1 MIILEELFSTVAE
14 FRKYS
19 PYLESN
25 VSFQDLNSSALSAKK
40 QISIILSK
48 EVYDEVVGKA
58 GEPKEALCSAMAN
71 LTLAKQMIFD
81 IISRRKNEID
91 IYKHEQEAMRRAYTD
106 NYFNAMDTLIQLLSD
121 GKDVSKKWKETR
133 YCKMLSALHI
143 KTADEF
149 DSLYPI
155 DMSYLFFFRTIPL
168 QKEALDDG
176 MNSYFERATKN
187 EEAISMLQ
195 RCLAKQTVAI
205 ALRRFDII
213 EFPPTIRS
221 LFDDTTASRS
231 GKDEQNR
238 MLDLAA
244 SLTDEV
250 KNSLTDIDLILSSGS
265 GSSVDTETSFNRPE
279 DKIYL
284 MA

>member
-1 MIILEELFSTVAE
+1 MITLQELFPTVAE
-14 FRKYS
+14 FRKYA
-19 PYLESN
+19 PYAESN
-25 VSFQDLNSSALSAKK
+25 VTFEALNSSALSAKK
-40 QISIILSK
+40 QICIILSK
-48 EVYDEVVGKA
+48 EIYDEVAGMD

-71 LTLAKQMIFD
+71 LTLAKQLIFD
-81 IISRRKNEID
+81 VIGQRKSEID

-106 NYFNAMDTLIQLLSD
+106 NYFNAMDTLIQLLS
-121 GKDVSKKWKETR
+121 GEGASEKWKESH
-133 YCKMLSALHI
+133 YYKMLSALRI

-168 QKEALDDG
+168 QKEALEDG
-176 MNSYFERATKN
+176 LSSYFSRAGEN
-187 EEAISMLQ
+187 VEIISMLQ

-205 ALRRFDII
+205 ALRRFDIL
-213 EFPPTIRS
+213 EFPPTIRN
-221 LFDDTTASRS
+221 LFEDSKVMRYGTQ
-231 GKDEQNR
+231 EQSR

-244 SLTDEV
+244 SLSNEV
-250 KNSLTDIDLILSSGS
+250 RNSLNDIDLLLTSGS
-265 GSSVDTETSFNRPE
+265 GSSVDTETSFNRPD

>member
-121 GKDVSKKWKETR
+121 GKDVFEKWKETR

-279 DKIYL
+279 DRIYL

>member
-81 IISRRKNEID
+81 VISRRKNEID

-106 NYFNAMDTLIQLLSD
+106 NYFNAMDTLIQLLSEE
-121 GKDVSKKWKETR
+121 KTSEKWKATR
-133 YCKMLSALHI
+133 YYKMLLALRI

-176 MNSYFERATKN
+176 LNSYFERAANN
-187 EEAISMLQ
+187 EEVISMLQ

-213 EFPPTIRS
+213 EFPPTIRN
-221 LFDDTTASRS
+221 LFEDSKAMRYGTQ
-231 GKDEQNR
+231 EQQQ
-238 MLDLAA
+238 MLDLAT
-244 SLTDEV
+244 SLADEV
-250 KNSLTDIDLILSSGS
+250 KNSLADIDLILSSGS

>member
-1 MIILEELFSTVAE
+1 MIVLEELFPTVSE
-14 FRKYS
+14 FRNYC

-25 VSFQDLNSSALSAKK
+25 ITFQDLNSSALSAKK
-40 QISIILSK
+40 QITIILSK
-48 EVYDEVVGKA
+48 EVYQEIAGKTN
-58 GEPKEALCSAMAN
+58 EQREALCSAMAN

-81 IISRRKNEID
+81 VISRRKNDID
-91 IYKHEQEAMRRAYTD
+91 IYKHEQESMRRAYTD
-106 NYFNAMDTLIQLLSD
+106 NYFNAMDTLIQLLSED
-121 GKDVSKKWKETR
+121 GASERWKETR
-133 YCKMLSALHI
+133 YCKMLSALKI

-168 QKEALDDG
+168 QKEALDNG
-176 MNSYFERATKN
+176 LESYFNRAEKN
-187 EEAISMLQ
+187 EELVAMLR
-195 RCLAKQTVAI
+195 RCLAKQTVAL

-221 LFDDTTASRS
+221 LFDDAVVSRS
-231 GKDEQNR
+231 GKDEQSR

-244 SLTDEV
+244 SLVNEV
-250 KNSLTDIDLILSSGS
+250 KNSLLDIDLILTSGS
-265 GSSVDTETSFNRPE
+265 GGSVDTETSFNRSD